1 MPTFS
6 QPDIDK
12 LKRLITDGIQVK
24 QEEAMLKEG
33 LKDTVDAIAEELDL
47 KPSILNKAIRVAYK
61 AELHKHRD
69 EFDELETILDVV
81 GRNV

>member
-24 QEEAMLKEG
+24 QEEAMLREG
-33 LKDTVDAIAEELDL
+33 LKDTVNAVAEELDL
-47 KPSILNKAIRVAYK
+47 KPSILNKAIKVAFK
-61 AELHKHRD
+61 AELHKHRY
-69 EFDELETILDVV
+69 
-81 GRNV
+81 